1 MARIIRLGL
10 VFGAI
15 TTFGVS
21 AAPVV
26 DTTLSPYRL
35 SLVGAEQWHY
45 RRAPDPPE
53 DQGRTVKPDD
63 SRPYSRQI
71 ALAARESGLDP
82 ELVHAVIAVESAY
95 QPAAVSP
102 KGAVGLMQVL
112 PETAQAH
119 GVRNLTDVAANLR
132 AGTRHLSS
140 LMERFDN
147 RLELALAAYNAGEG
161 AVRRHNN
168 NIPPY
173 PETRH
178 YVPAVVSR
186 YRANTPIT
194 AVEAPPKP
202 ATHDYLP
209 GTRLDPQSLQQL
221 P

>member
-1 MARIIRLGL
+1 
-10 VFGAI
+10 
-15 TTFGVS
+15 
-21 AAPVV
+21 
-26 DTTLSPYRL
+26 
-35 SLVGAEQWHY
+35 
-45 RRAPDPPE
+45 
-53 DQGRTVKPDD
+53 
-63 SRPYSRQI
+63 
-71 ALAARESGLDP
+71 
-82 ELVHAVIAVESAY
+82 
-95 QPAAVSP
+95 
-102 KGAVGLMQVL
+102 MQVL

-186 YRANTPIT
+186 YRANSPIA